1 MDSRLRGND
10 IKGAGMTRK
19 SGNYKKERDCH
30 VGRNSGFSSLLA
42 TTFLLPRPQN
52 HYRFGDD

>member
-10 IKGAGMTRK
+10 KKKRK
-19 SGNYKKERDCH
+19 LQKRDGNDKKERDCH

-42 TTFLLPRPQN
+42 TMFLLLLPQN
-52 HYRFGDD
+52 RYRFGDD